1 MKDKEVL
8 WLLGFTALLLV
19 IVWAL
24 SPTIISRADAQHKA
38 EQDAIELHKQEIKQT
53 SNKEVL

>member
-1 MKDKEVL
+1 MKDKEAL
-8 WLLGFTALLLV
+8 WLLGFTVLLLV

-24 SPTIISRADAQHKA
+24 SPTIINRADAQHKA
-38 EQDAIELHKQEIKQT
+38 EQDAIELHKQEIKHT

>member
-1 MKDKEVL
+1 MKDKEAL

-24 SPTIISRADAQHKA
+24 SPTIINRVDAQDKA

-53 SNKEVL
+53 SNKEIL

>member
-8 WLLGFTALLLV
+8 WLLGLTALLLV

-24 SPTIISRADAQHKA
+24 SPTIIKRADAQHDA
-38 EQDAIELHKQEIKQT
+38 EQEKIRQHKTELQLTGH
-53 SNKEVL
+53 KEVQ

>member
-1 MKDKEVL
+1 MKDKEAL

-24 SPTIISRADAQHKA
+24 SPTIINRVDAQNDA
-38 EQDAIELHKQEIKQT
+38 EQEKIRQHKTELLVTGH
-53 SNKEVL
+53 KEVQ

>member
-8 WLLGFTALLLV
+8 WLLGFTALLFV

-24 SPTIISRADAQHKA
+24 SPTIVKRADAQHKA
-38 EQDAIELHKQEIKQT
+38 EQDAIELHKQEIKHT

>member
-24 SPTIISRADAQHKA
+24 SPTIISRADAQHSA
-38 EQDAIELHKQEIKQT
+38 EQEKIQQHKTELLLTGH
-53 SNKEVL
+53 KEVL

>member
-8 WLLGFTALLLV
+8 WLLGFTALLLA

-24 SPTIISRADAQHKA
+24 SPTIINRADAQHKA
-38 EQDAIELHKQEIKQT
+38 EQEKIQQHKTELLLTGH
-53 SNKEVL
+53 KEVL

>member
-1 MKDKEVL
+1 MKDKEAL
-8 WLLGFTALLLV
+8 WLLGLTAVLLV

-24 SPTIISRADAQHKA
+24 SPTIISRVNAQNKA
-38 EQDAIELHKQEIKQT
+38 EQDAIELHKQEIKHT

>member
-1 MKDKEVL
+1 MKDKEAL
-8 WLLGFTALLLV
+8 WLLGFTALLLI

-24 SPTIISRADAQHKA
+24 SPTIINRADAQHKA

-53 SNKEVL
+53 SNKEVF

>member
-24 SPTIISRADAQHKA
+24 SPTIINRADAQHKA
-38 EQDAIELHKQEIKQT
+38 EQEKIQQHKTELLLTGH
-53 SNKEVL
+53 KEVL

>member
-1 MKDKEVL
+1 MKDKEAL

-24 SPTIISRADAQHKA
+24 SPTIVKRADAQHSA

>member
-1 MKDKEVL
+1 MKDKEAL

-24 SPTIISRADAQHKA
+24 SPTILNRADAQHKA
-38 EQDAIELHKQEIKQT
+38 EQDAIELHKQEIKHT
-53 SNKEVL
+53 SHKEVL

>member
-24 SPTIISRADAQHKA
+24 SPTIINRADAQHKA
-38 EQDAIELHKQEIKQT
+38 EQEKIRQHKQEIKHT

>member
-1 MKDKEVL
+1 MKDKEAL

-24 SPTIISRADAQHKA
+24 SPTIINRADAQHDA
-38 EQDAIELHKQEIKQT
+38 EQDAIELHKQEIKHT